1 MEGVIQHCKS
11 AFEYFASIDTEP
23 IFKILISKWS
33 VLTEIA
39 DVLKIVYDATIA
51 IQIPH
56 FTLSDLFR
64 CWIRIHVRLERMK
77 KNPALRTGLVN
88 TLLMSLQARK
98 IALLKHPAMLC
109 AIYLDPRVYKELSEG
124 EIKIAKIHLADL
136 SERIFN
142 LKTNMSDSI
151 VSTDSIEEY
160 FSKPNTHQS
169 NIDRSDTRADFMQS
183 MDNFRL
189 SLPHESTKNQN
200 KTIFE
205 FWESKKEL
213 YPALY
218 EVACAINGIPPSQV
232 TVERSFSA
240 LSFLY
245 SNKRSS
251 LKQETLEQCLMIK
264 LNAGL
269 ALTVHQDEMDEL
281 KKNA

>member
-1 MEGVIQHCKS
+1 MPQSLLDQNPRPFGENEK
-11 AFEYFASIDTEP
+11 EP
-23 IFKILISKWS
+23 
-33 VLTEIA
+33 
-39 DVLKIVYDATIA
+39 
-51 IQIPH
+51 
-56 FTLSDLFR
+56 
-64 CWIRIHVRLERMK
+64 
-77 KNPALRTGLVN
+77 LRTGLVN

-142 LKTNMSDSI
+142 LKTDMSGSI

-160 FSKPNTHQS
+160 FSKPNNHQS
-169 NIDRSDTRADFMQS
+169 NIDRSDTRADFMHS

-213 YPALY
+213 YLALY
-218 EVACAINGIPPSQV
+218 DVACAINGIPPSQV
-232 TVERSFSA
+232 TVER
-240 LSFLY
+240 Y
-245 SNKRSS
+245 SNKSSS

-264 LNAGL
+264 LNAVL

-281 KKNA
+281 KQDA

>member
-1 MEGVIQHCKS
+1 M
-11 AFEYFASIDTEP
+11 
-23 IFKILISKWS
+23 
-33 VLTEIA
+33 
-39 DVLKIVYDATIA
+39 YDATIA

-77 KNPALRTGLVN
+77 KSSVLQTTLVN
-88 TLLMSLQARK
+88 TLLQSLEARK
-98 IALLKHPAMLC
+98 IALLKNPAMVC
-109 AIYLDPRVYKELSEG
+109 AIYLDPRVYKELSEC

-136 SERIFN
+136 SERISS
-142 LKTNMSDSI
+142 LRTNMSDSTA
-151 VSTDSIEEY
+151 SCDSIEEY
-160 FSKPNTHQS
+160 FNKPHHQS
-169 NIDRSDTRADFMQS
+169 NIDTSDTRADLMQS
-183 MDNFRL
+183 MDNFRF
-189 SLPHESTKNQN
+189 SLQHESTKNHN

-205 FWESKKEL
+205 FWESKKEV

-218 EVACAINGIPPSQV
+218 EVASVINGIPPSQV

-251 LKQETLEQCLMIK
+251 LKQETLENCLMIK

-269 ALTVHQDEMDEL
+269 ALSVHQSDMDEL
-281 KKNA
+281 KENV